1 MARRQKQARFT
12 QCFVTA
18 PRPVSLNDRRI
29 TQALFCFIV
38 LSLLG
43 VGHIYLGFSIN
54 DMKLQH
60 MRLQE
65 KQRALLQNESRLQH
79 EKEALCDMERLL
91 DRARYDLGMQEVD
104 PRERQ
109 VALVPAVLQER
120 YAVPTD
126 GARALAA
133 ARVRDDIADQA
144 SGVKQ
149 FLFSV
154 IAPNKAYAA
163 GSGE

>member
-1 MARRQKQARFT
+1 
-12 QCFVTA
+12 
-18 PRPVSLNDRRI
+18 
-29 TQALFCFIV
+29 
-38 LSLLG
+38 
-43 VGHIYLGFSIN
+43 
-54 DMKLQH
+54 
-60 MRLQE
+60 
-65 KQRALLQNESRLQH
+65 
-79 EKEALCDMERLL
+79 MERLL